1 MSGLFVFPKLPPCD
15 GEEDNERRPRRLWAE
30 FEFFFGF
37 VGRRLVACDLGCHA
51 AGILSGESAMPWAI
65 VHAQFGWVSTVELDE
80 PTSSR
85 TSTKQTGNIRAW
97 FVSAGISPSSQFT
110 VHERSFSG
118 TVEPSAR
125 GPFVSISTSIVLLSS
140 DICIFACPTV
150 APQLCGSPTRTHSL
164 FHVDDRSVVYT
175 RR

>member
-15 GEEDNERRPRRLWAE
+15 GEGDNEHRPRRLWAE

-110 VHERSFSG
+110 VHFLELLNLPPADHSCPFRRLLYFYLQIY
-118 TVEPSAR
+118 VYLHAPPWRPS
-125 GPFVSISTSIVLLSS
+125 
-140 DICIFACPTV
+140 
-150 APQLCGSPTRTHSL
+150 
-164 FHVDDRSVVYT
+164 SVVVPPAPIHCFT
-175 RR
+175 